1 MVVGTFGAYAL
12 YLQGVKDAGSM
23 RASLLGTIEPVTATI
38 ASIVWLATPFS
49 LAEIVGFLLI
59 IVMVYLTA

>member
-1 MVVGTFGAYAL
+1 
-12 YLQGVKDAGSM
+12 M

-49 LAEIVGFLLI
+49 LAEIAGFVLI

>member
-1 MVVGTFGAYAL
+1 MIYAL

-38 ASIVWLATPFS
+38 ATIVWLGTPFS
-49 LAEIVGFLLI
+49 VAEIVGFALI
-59 IVMVYLTA
+59 IAMVYLTA